1 MYTLI
6 FILKLPVNAEKDK
19 ILFNSNP
26 FSYRNG
32 VHQLNIDFKNIN
44 IKSKDR
50 YPLSQNCAFPLT
62 SRQFLKNE

>member
-6 FILKLPVNAEKDK
+6 FILKLPENAEKDK

-50 YPLSQNCAFPLT
+50 YPQNFAFPLT
-62 SRQFLKNE
+62 SNQF